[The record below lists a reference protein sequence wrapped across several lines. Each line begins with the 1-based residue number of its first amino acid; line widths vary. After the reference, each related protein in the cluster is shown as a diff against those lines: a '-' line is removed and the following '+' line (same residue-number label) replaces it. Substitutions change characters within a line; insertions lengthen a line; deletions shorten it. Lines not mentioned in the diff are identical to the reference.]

1 MKAPSQTPIKAR
13 KSTRPI
19 RLVINAD
26 APARSDSRVIDSTSN
41 FLGPSTLMA
50 APMNRAEPPHANARM
65 ADSMLKS

>member
-1 MKAPSQTPIKAR
+1 M
-13 KSTRPI
+13 
-19 RLVINAD
+19 INAD

-65 ADSMLKS
+65 ADNMLKS